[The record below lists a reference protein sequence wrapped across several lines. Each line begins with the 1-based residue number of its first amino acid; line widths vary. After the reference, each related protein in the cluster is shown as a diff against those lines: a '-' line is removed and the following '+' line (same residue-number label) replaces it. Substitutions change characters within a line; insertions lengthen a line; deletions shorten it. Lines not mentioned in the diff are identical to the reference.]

1 VSYFSPQ
8 NARKIAPR
16 SVCSFPNSTQKVSR
30 KRGRVTGS
38 LCPYVSLLDQWGRLV
53 QLVGLLLG
61 GSE

>member
-30 KRGRVTGS
+30 KRGRVTASQIQLRKCLEKGVGS
-38 LCPYVSLLDQWGRLV
+38 KAEAVSKKTV
-53 QLVGLLLG
+53 P
-61 GSE
+61 S